1 MKFSD
6 VLDWAKAAFRQK
18 HLLIKEY
25 SQMLYVYSMC

>member
-18 HLLIKEY
+18 HLKEY